1 MSSLNTY
8 VGIILSVPICR
19 MGFHPHVC
27 MTMPYRSWLLL
38 FITVQSILA
47 SCLALSFYF
56 HVKGRE
62 SQEVSIVALELS
74 PQFQLSL
81 ERPICNFLSLALLIF
96 ISLYASTP
104 YWHTLLWVLQ
114 PQCVSNIALS
124 STVSIFVQN
133 CLCRCRSSCSRGGA
147 CMLILLSGLT
157 F

>member
-47 SCLALSFYF
+47 SYLALSFYF

-104 YWHTLLWVLQ
+104 YWHRLLWVLQ

-133 CLCRCRSSCSRGGA
+133 CLCRCRLSCSRGGA